1 MKHPIQSLWVACVA
15 SLMLVGLS
23 AIQTARASVN
33 PAQPV
38 IPNTIFDVNNYG
50 AAGDGVTADTKAIQ
64 AAINAAG
71 AAGGGI
77 VEIPAGIYLCGPLQP
92 ASQINLRVDK
102 GATLRM
108 LPLNQYPG
116 GIKDPKD
123 FISGEN
129 LHDVAISGMGTID
142 GQGADWWHLAQTA
155 QNAKRPRMIH
165 FGKSDRILERS
176 VHQIGRGVAVDGGKG
191 HRAGGRWIGVI
202 GRRAGVL
209 HAIPIISISELRD
222 AAALGIDRV
231 AIVVFQPGV
240 VGDGLISRRCGRD
253 AATKGNQGEG
263 SDKVL

>member
-1 MKHPIQSLWVACVA
+1 MKHPIQSLWVACAA

-38 IPNTIFDVNNYG
+38 IPNTIFDVKNYG
-50 AAGDGVTADTKAIQ
+50 AAGDGVTTDTKAIQ

-77 VEIPAGIYLCGPLQP
+77 VEISAGIYLCGPLQL

-108 LPLNQYPG
+108 LPLKQYPG

-142 GQGADWWHLAQTA
+142 GH
-155 QNAKRPRMIH
+155 
-165 FGKSDRILERS
+165 
-176 VHQIGRGVAVDGGKG
+176 
-191 HRAGGRWIGVI
+191 
-202 GRRAGVL
+202 VL
-209 HAIPIISISELRD
+209 TTDDL
-222 AAALGIDRV
+222 
-231 AIVVFQPGV
+231 
-240 VGDGLISRRCGRD
+240 
-253 AATKGNQGEG
+253 T
-263 SDKVL
+263 